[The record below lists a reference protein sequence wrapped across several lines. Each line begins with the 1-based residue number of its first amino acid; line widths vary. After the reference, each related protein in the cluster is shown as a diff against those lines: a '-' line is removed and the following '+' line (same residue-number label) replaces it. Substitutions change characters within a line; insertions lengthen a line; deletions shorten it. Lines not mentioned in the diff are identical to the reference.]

1 MHLNTHQGGVRLLAP
16 TSTPPAAAAQ
26 GRFRRAT
33 RDSRATRAVTIAVAA
48 LSLAGCFG
56 GGDPQPGPPGASSP
70 GQAATTSAARATFS
84 LSVGLQ
90 PTHLTEKMD
99 LKLDGQ
105 PLADWST
112 DADNPSRIVTLSDVP
127 TGEQRYE
134 LAGTY
139 TTYNAKGFLEEKPV
153 QGSGTVTVADGGF
166 YGIYYD
172 AAKDVF
178 ELQRLR

>member
-1 MHLNTHQGGVRLLAP
+1 MHLNTHRGDERLLAP
-16 TSTPPAAAAQ
+16 SSTPPASGAQ

-33 RDSRATRAVTIAVAA
+33 GAARAVTVAVAA

-56 GGDPQPGPPGASSP
+56 GRDPQPGPPVASSA
-70 GQAATTSAARATFS
+70 GQAAPTSAARATFS

-90 PTHLTEKMD
+90 PTHLTEKVV

-105 PLADWST
+105 QLADWST

-139 TTYNAKGFLEEKPV
+139 TTYNAKGILEEKPV
-153 QGSGTVTVADGGF
+153 QGRGTITVADGGF